1 MKTQLPAP
9 LAPLVRQEKPA
20 ITVTNPANRRPAQL
34 YDIGTPLNASPFAKW
49 TIPSISP
56 LALSLMTQPAQLAQN
71 LASLGFQNMVGHH
84 FFTGASPVFSLD
96 QLATPYPMT
105 LVGKLGE
112 TDAPVS
118 SCPGTN
124 AEGAIKWLFLQ
135 DNKGVSK
142 GGINTVYR
150 LETAGGNKPATCKGL
165 KESFEVKYAAQCMSN
180 PLPDAS
186 VQTTDMAL
194 RLDLRTKGIVWMTGC
209 HSFAAWILDFVCRF
223 TC

>member
-20 ITVTNPANRRPAQL
+20 IAVTNPANRRPAQL

-135 DNKGVSK
+135 DNKGASK

-180 PLPDAS
+180 TPS
-186 VQTTDMAL
+186 RCKCTNN
-194 RLDLRTKGIVWMTGC
+194 
-209 HSFAAWILDFVCRF
+209 
-223 TC
+223 